1 MRVGGG
7 VGLKIN
13 VEDTV
18 TGQQDGEVRPPRH
31 LMLPAGWVAEVVTYL
46 EMLGAPPARPDTA
59 VGLTLKRMPA
69 DVDEFRRVFR
79 RVGEPWLWG
88 SRLRLDDAAL
98 AAIITSEAVEAY
110 TLLADTDEIGLL
122 ELDFRQPRACELS
135 FFGVVPEAIGIG
147 AGRFLMNRAIERA
160 WRGTP
165 AIDRFWVHTC
175 TNDHPDALA
184 FYMRSGFSPYA
195 RGIECYTDP
204 RLHGVLPK
212 QAAPQIPII

>member
-1 MRVGGG
+1 LHVSAGEPAMGS
-7 VGLKIN
+7 
-13 VEDTV
+13 
-18 TGQQDGEVRPPRH
+18 QDGEVRPPPH
-31 LMLPAGWVAEVVTYL
+31 QMLPAGWVAEVVTYL
-46 EMLGAPPARPDTA
+46 EMLAPPQIRPDAA
-59 VGLTLKRMPA
+59 VGLALKRMPA
-69 DVDEFRRVFR
+69 DVAEFRRLFR

-98 AAIITSEAVEAY
+98 SAIITSEAVETYA
-110 TLLADTDEIGLL
+110 LLADADEIGLL

-160 WRGTP
+160 WSGAP

-184 FYMRSGFSPYA
+184 FYIRSGFAPYA
-195 RGIECYTDP
+195 RGIECYPDP